1 MQNTKSDA
9 IILTCN
15 KFNEN
20 IKMTQAINNVV
31 YLQTQISVPATD
43 AITDEPMLAVYEAV
57 VAMKQKIE
65 AQKQLLDEGIEVLKK
80 YMGDSD
86 TLISKDGRKLATWN
100 WIKGAVSIDRK
111 ALEVHFADVFEVVKK
126 VGKETRRFELK

>member
-1 MQNTKSDA
+1 
-9 IILTCN
+9 
-15 KFNEN
+15 
-20 IKMTQAINNVV
+20 MTQAINNVV